1 MKTIKSQ
8 WKVSILKYWKWIVA
22 GIVAILGILAVTQSK
37 RTNKKL
43 EKTAKQ
49 IDDNNQQIDVIQGKT
64 ELIEEQRVTVKQRI
78 AKKQATIDE
87 LKTEKETINIE
98 PVAIESAKENI
109 IKKTR
114 RGRPSKL

>member
-1 MKTIKSQ
+1 MKTIKM
-8 WKVSILKYWKWIVA
+8 YWKWIVA
-22 GIVAILGILAVTQSK
+22 GLVAILGILAITQSK

-43 EKTAKQ
+43 EKNAKQ
-49 IDDNNQQIDVIQGKT
+49 IDDNNQKIDIIQGKT
-64 ELIEEQRVTVKQRI
+64 ELVEEQRVTVKQRI

-87 LKTEKETINIE
+87 LKTEKDTIAIE

>member
-1 MKTIKSQ
+1 MKTIKM
-8 WKVSILKYWKWIVA
+8 YWKWIVA

-43 EKTAKQ
+43 EKNAKQ
-49 IDDNNQQIDVIQGKT
+49 IDDNNQKIDIIQGKT
-64 ELIEEQRVTVKQRI
+64 ELVEEQRVTVKQRI

-87 LKTEKETINIE
+87 LKTEKETIAIE

-109 IKKTR
+109 LKKTR

>member
-1 MKTIKSQ
+1 MKTIKM
-8 WKVSILKYWKWIVA
+8 YWKWIVA
-22 GIVAILGILAVTQSK
+22 GLVAILGILAFTQSK

-49 IDDNNQQIDVIQGKT
+49 IDDNNQQIDIIQGKT
-64 ELIEEQRVTVKQRI
+64 ELVEEQRVTVKQSI

-87 LKTEKETINIE
+87 LKTEKETIIIVPVTIE
-98 PVAIESAKENI
+98 DAKENI

>member
-1 MKTIKSQ
+1 MKTIK
-8 WKVSILKYWKWIVA
+8 LYWKWMVA
-22 GIVAILGILAVTQSK
+22 GLVAILGILAITQSK

-49 IDDNNQQIDVIQGKT
+49 IDDNNQQIDIIQGKT
-64 ELIEEQRVTVKQRI
+64 ELVEEQRVTVKQRI

-87 LKTEKETINIE
+87 LKTEKETIMVG

>member
-1 MKTIKSQ
+1 MKTIKM
-8 WKVSILKYWKWIVA
+8 YWKWIVA
-22 GIVAILGILAVTQSK
+22 GLVAILGILAVTQSK
-37 RTNKKL
+37 RNNKKL

-49 IDDNNQQIDVIQGKT
+49 IDDNNQQIDIIQGKT
-64 ELIEEQRVTVKQRI
+64 ELVEEQRITVKQDI
-78 AKKQATIDE
+78 AKKQAKIDE

>member
-1 MKTIKSQ
+1 MKTIK
-8 WKVSILKYWKWIVA
+8 LYWKWIVA
-22 GIVAILGILAVTQSK
+22 GIIAFFSILAITQSK

-49 IDDNNQQIDVIQGKT
+49 IDDNNQQIDIIQGKT
-64 ELIEEQRVTVKQRI
+64 ELIEDQRVTVKQHI
-78 AKKQATIDE
+78 TKKQSIIYE
-87 LKTEKETINIE
+87 LKTEKETIIIV
-98 PVAIESAKENI
+98 PVTNEYAKENI

>member
-1 MKTIKSQ
+1 MKTIK
-8 WKVSILKYWKWIVA
+8 LYWQWIVA

-87 LKTEKETINIE
+87 LKTEKETITIE
-98 PVAIESAKENI
+98 PVEIKSAKENI

-114 RGRPSKL
+114 RGRTSNL

>member
-1 MKTIKSQ
+1 M
-8 WKVSILKYWKWIVA
+8 YWKWIVA
-22 GIVAILGILAVTQSK
+22 GLVAILGILAITQSK

-43 EKTAKQ
+43 EKNAKQ
-49 IDDNNQQIDVIQGKT
+49 IDDNNQKIDIIQGKT
-64 ELIEEQRVTVKQRI
+64 ELVEEQRVTVKQRI

-87 LKTEKETINIE
+87 LKTEKDTIAIE

>member
-1 MKTIKSQ
+1 MKTIKM
-8 WKVSILKYWKWIVA
+8 YWKWIVA
-22 GIVAILGILAVTQSK
+22 GLVAILGILAITQSK

-43 EKTAKQ
+43 EKNAKQ
-49 IDDNNQQIDVIQGKT
+49 IDDNNQKIDILQGKT
-64 ELIEEQRVTVKQRI
+64 ELVEEQRVTVKQRI

-87 LKTEKETINIE
+87 LKTEKDTIAIE

>member
-1 MKTIKSQ
+1 MKTIK
-8 WKVSILKYWKWIVA
+8 LYWKWIVA
-22 GIVAILGILAVTQSK
+22 GFVAILSILAITQSK
-37 RTNKKL
+37 RNNKKL

-49 IDDNNQQIDVIQGKT
+49 IDDNNQQIDIIQGKT
-64 ELIEEQRVTVKQRI
+64 ELVEEQRVTVKQSI

-87 LKTEKETINIE
+87 LKTEKETIAIE

>member
-1 MKTIKSQ
+1 MKTIK
-8 WKVSILKYWKWIVA
+8 LYWKWIVA

-49 IDDNNQQIDVIQGKT
+49 IDDNNQQIDIIQGKT
-64 ELIEEQRVTVKQRI
+64 ELVETQRVTVKQSI
-78 AKKQATIDE
+78 TKKQAKIDE
-87 LKTEKETINIE
+87 LKTEKETLVIE
-98 PVAIESAKENI
+98 PVAIEDAKENI

-114 RGRPSKL
+114 RGRPSKS

>member
-1 MKTIKSQ
+1 MKTIKM
-8 WKVSILKYWKWIVA
+8 YWKWIVA
-22 GIVAILGILAVTQSK
+22 GLVAILGILAITQSK

-43 EKTAKQ
+43 EKNAKQ
-49 IDDNNQQIDVIQGKT
+49 IDDNNQKIDIIQGKT
-64 ELIEEQRVTVKQRI
+64 ELVEEQRVTVKQRI

-87 LKTEKETINIE
+87 LKTEKEAIAIE

>member
-1 MKTIKSQ
+1 MKTIKM
-8 WKVSILKYWKWIVA
+8 YWKWIVA
-22 GIVAILGILAVTQSK
+22 GIVAILGILAITQSK

-43 EKTAKQ
+43 EKNAKQ
-49 IDDNNQQIDVIQGKT
+49 IDDNNQKIDILQGKT
-64 ELIEEQRVTVKQRI
+64 ELVEEQRVTVKQRI

-87 LKTEKETINIE
+87 LKTEKDTIAIE

>member
-1 MKTIKSQ
+1 MKTIK
-8 WKVSILKYWKWIVA
+8 LYWKWIVA

-49 IDDNNQQIDVIQGKT
+49 IDDNNQQIDIIQGKT
-64 ELIEEQRVTVKQRI
+64 ELIEEQRITVKQRI
-78 AKKQATIDE
+78 TKKQAKIDE
-87 LKTEKETINIE
+87 LKTEKETIMIG
-98 PVAIESAKENI
+98 PVAIEDAKENI

>member
-1 MKTIKSQ
+1 MKTIK
-8 WKVSILKYWKWIVA
+8 LYWQWIVA
-22 GIVAILGILAVTQSK
+22 GIVTILGILAVTQSK

-49 IDDNNQQIDVIQGKT
+49 IDDNNQQIDIIQGKT
-64 ELIEEQRVTVKQRI
+64 ELVEEQRVNVKQRI

>member
-1 MKTIKSQ
+1 MKTIK
-8 WKVSILKYWKWIVA
+8 LYWQWIVA

-49 IDDNNQQIDVIQGKT
+49 IDDNNQQIDIIQGKT
-64 ELIEEQRVTVKQRI
+64 ELIEEQRVNVKQGI
-78 AKKQATIDE
+78 AKKQAKIDK
-87 LKTEKETINIE
+87 LKTEKETIDIE
-98 PVAIESAKENI
+98 PVPIEDAKENI
-109 IKKTR
+109 LKKTR